1 MSCQAPIYGMCT
13 YIYCIAENFQERKL
27 LQIGDFRRENFH
39 GCSLVLPMEA
49 THAPKSAEK
58 TFSNSHKTSKFAK
71 VFFLKIFPLY
81 GNNDIALICVVLCTV
96 DREIFV

>member
-1 MSCQAPIYGMCT
+1 MDCAQLRPFCPDYLPYSG
-13 YIYCIAENFQERKL
+13 NFQERKL

-39 GCSLVLPMEA
+39 GCSLVLPMDA

-58 TFSNSHKTSKFAK
+58 TFSNSHKTWKFAK

-81 GNNDIALICVVLCTV
+81 GNSGFDIALICVVRTV